1 VPFRFL
7 RIVTVCAASLLI
19 AGGAAASAAGAATTP
34 GWRVTA
40 VLRHCGDDS
49 LSSVVA
55 AGPRDAWAL
64 GQPQF
69 GSGGAG
75 CGADVEHWDGT
86 AWHRIPVPA
95 SVALG
100 DSLAPPLAATSARDA
115 WIFPVKVTHV
125 GLSYFAYNYALHW
138 TGKAWHASAFPAKLV
153 LQSAADLGAGD
164 VWAFGAIMPSAGT
177 TVPYAARYNGRAWH
191 QVKLPV
197 VPLAIGTTGHG
208 GLWVI
213 GPTPATA
220 ARAAG
225 QQHIAGMYWNG
236 KSWRSIAVPKVK
248 VPAGPSSF
256 DTASVAT
263 AGPRD
268 LWWSYRADNGTT
280 NATRSGLMHWNG
292 TAWHAIA
299 VPAAIAYVEAMT
311 PDGHGGIWLAAGTGL
326 DLAQYWY
333 HYTSGRWT
341 RTPVPS
347 PKGYTIMLFG
357 MAWIPGT
364 ASIWADGEADANTG
378 THTVGVLEKYGA

>member
-1 VPFRFL
+1 LSGVAVVRAGARGKGGL
-7 RIVTVCAASLLI
+7 KKGAVVLL
-19 AGGAAASAAGAATTP
+19 AGG
-34 GWRVTA
+34 
-40 VLRHCGDDS
+40 
-49 LSSVVA
+49 
-55 AGPRDAWAL
+55 
-64 GQPQF
+64 
-69 GSGGAG
+69 GG
-75 CGADVEHWDGT
+75 
-86 AWHRIPVPA
+86 
-95 SVALG
+95 LG
-100 DSLAPPLAATSARDA
+100 DSLTPPLAATSAGDA
-115 WIFPVKVTHV
+115 WIFPAKVTHV

-138 TGKAWHASAFPAKLV
+138 NGKAWHASAFPAKLV

-164 VWAFGAIMPSAGT
+164 VWAFGVIMPSAGT
-177 TVPYAARYNGRAWH
+177 TVPYAARFNRRAWH

-213 GPTPATA
+213 GPTTASA
-220 ARAAG
+220 ARAAS
-225 QQHIAGMYWNG
+225 QQHITSMYWNG

-248 VPAGPSSF
+248 VPAGQSSF

-268 LWWSYRADNGTT
+268 LWWSFRADNGTT
-280 NATRSGLMHWNG
+280 NATRSGLLHWTG

-357 MAWIPGT
+357 MALIPGT
-364 ASIWADGEADANTG
+364 ASVWADGEADANTG
-378 THTVGVLEKYGA
+378 AHTVGVIEKYGA